1 MLGMVTCR
9 DMDAL
14 REAKLD
20 TGEGPMI
27 SLILHLSL
35 GMVPADVPEQ
45 VRQGPVSLALLGMML
60 QGLKVQ

>member
-1 MLGMVTCR
+1 MALWHSHQLLSDIMCFTCSCEAAWSGVLGMVTCR

-27 SLILHLSL
+27 SLILHL
-35 GMVPADVPEQ
+35 
-45 VRQGPVSLALLGMML
+45 
-60 QGLKVQ
+60 